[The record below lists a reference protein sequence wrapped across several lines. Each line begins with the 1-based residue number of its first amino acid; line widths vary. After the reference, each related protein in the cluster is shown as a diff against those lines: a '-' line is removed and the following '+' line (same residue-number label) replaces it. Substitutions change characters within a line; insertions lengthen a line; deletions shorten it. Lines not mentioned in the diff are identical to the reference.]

1 MAGNAQEIIF
11 LRLIIFP
18 FCDIRHY
25 TNEVSRIT
33 FCIVFGKTRRIDPMQ
48 RSIRPTDEIFSVISG
63 LVLDSILNFLI
74 DHFAVL
80 RDDALHED
88 IIVKAFVFSETKIE
102 FTGFRAVHFTCSYIA
117 IVRTEF
123 TGF

>member
-1 MAGNAQEIIF
+1 M
-11 LRLIIFP
+11 
-18 FCDIRHY
+18 
-25 TNEVSRIT
+25 
-33 FCIVFGKTRRIDPMQ
+33 
-48 RSIRPTDEIFSVISG
+48 
-63 LVLDSILNFLI
+63 DSILNFLI

-88 IIVKAFVFSETKIE
+88 IIVKAIVFSEAKIE

-123 TGF
+123 TSF